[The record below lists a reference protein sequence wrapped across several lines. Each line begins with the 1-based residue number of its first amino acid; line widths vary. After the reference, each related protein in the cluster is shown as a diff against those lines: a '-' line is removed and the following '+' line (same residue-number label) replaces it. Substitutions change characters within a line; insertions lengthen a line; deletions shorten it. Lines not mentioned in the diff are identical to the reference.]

1 MKFLYAR
8 CSTQQQNLDRQLT
21 ETEKYDRVYM
31 EKVSAKSKDRPEL
44 QALLSNLR
52 AGDQIEVHSLDRLA
66 RNLKDLLSI
75 VEEIQRKGCSV
86 YFLKENL
93 KFEAGSTDPFQKMT
107 LSLLGTFAE
116 FERSILLERQKE
128 GIAIAQAKGK
138 YRKPHIKKLNPVDIE
153 RVRQD
158 KADGMRP
165 KDIIAKYKIG
175 RSTLYEYLQLN

>member
-93 KFEAGSTDPFQKMT
+93 KVMLRK
-107 LSLLGTFAE
+107 
-116 FERSILLERQKE
+116 IL
-128 GIAIAQAKGK
+128 
-138 YRKPHIKKLNPVDIE
+138 
-153 RVRQD
+153 
-158 KADGMRP
+158 
-165 KDIIAKYKIG
+165 IIF
-175 RSTLYEYLQLN
+175 